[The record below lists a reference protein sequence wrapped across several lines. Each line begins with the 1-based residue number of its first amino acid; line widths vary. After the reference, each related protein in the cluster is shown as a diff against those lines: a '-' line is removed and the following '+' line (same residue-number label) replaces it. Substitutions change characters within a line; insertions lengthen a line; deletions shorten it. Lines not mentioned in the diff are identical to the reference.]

1 MAIAKRKLRARC
13 GPAYGMAVEPEF
25 RHREASPQEQM
36 ALASSLS
43 NIGFSLVELDL
54 TSAPIQQQKMAPSPQ
69 EKPHRKPRPAE
80 KIAVSGLVNKIANS
94 EEASSGFA
102 VDPGRVFVGY
112 GKETPRSALKGRGE
126 GFRFA
131 PSPQDQRFSRKMT
144 G

>member
-1 MAIAKRKLRARC
+1 MAMAKKKLRARC

-36 ALASSLS
+36 VLASSLS

-54 TSAPIQQQKMAPSPQ
+54 TSAPIKQPEMAPTLS
-69 EKPHRKPRPAE
+69 KTAHRKPRPAE
-80 KIAVSGLVNKIANS
+80 KVADSGLANKFAGRD
-94 EEASSGFA
+94 ATDGFG

-112 GKETPRSALKGRGE
+112 GKETPRSALSGRGE

-131 PSPQDQRFSRKMT
+131 PSPQDQRFRRKMT